1 MTNQEFEEKYL
12 PSTLFYA
19 DCYEVSFQV
28 NDNYYNTIT
37 TRHTQGLNTG
47 GGYNFWYPQ
56 IIDIKSVPS
65 YYDDIND
72 IIASR
77 VVVPCGCT
85 DQEGQEY
92 SAMGDYTLEYMY
104 ISAIGANRWSFVI
117 DVSLGPI
124 NMAQAI
130 ARGVRNIHWVDFINN
145 TLNLFY
151 EPGIRQPDIEIKG
164 TRNIPDNMFNELA
177 LREVILP
184 RNELEYIGDNAFRAF
199 SSGVPNRGVTITIG
213 PNVTY
218 IGTNA
223 FRHWS
228 YLTDIQIEN
237 SEYEFDYNNIFYV
250 TKGSGDGYDEDG
262 YLITYLITSNNYIKS
277 YNWKENFNRV
287 IRNPSGSLIIKV
299 RGTFR
304 KFKLYDEGNIGVKI
318 GANNYKYL
326 KLVSRSHADA
336 GIALVKVNGTYYA
349 ISK

>member
-12 PSTLFYA
+12 PSTITYA

-37 TRHTQGLNTG
+37 TRHTEGLNTG

-56 IIDIKSVPS
+56 IILIKSAPS

-77 VVVPCGCT
+77 VVVPCACT
-85 DQEGQEY
+85 EQEGQEY
-92 SAMGDYTLEYMY
+92 SAMGDYTLEYLY
-104 ISAIGANRWSFVI
+104 ISAIGASRWSFVI

-130 ARGVRNIHWVDFINN
+130 ARGVRNIRWYDFI
-145 TLNLFY
+145 TSTQTWFY

-164 TRNIPDNMFNELA
+164 TRNIPDNMFAELA
-177 LREVILP
+177 LSEVILP
-184 RNELEYIGDNAFRAF
+184 RTELEYIGENAFRGF
-199 SSGVPNRGVTITIG
+199 NSQISNHGVAITIG

-218 IGTNA
+218 IGANA
-223 FRHWS
+223 FRNWN

-237 SEYEFDYNNIFYV
+237 SEYEFDYNNIFWV
-250 TKGSGDGYDEDG
+250 AKGSGHNQDEDG
-262 YLITYLITSNNYIKS
+262 YQITYLITDNNFIKS

-318 GANNYKYL
+318 DTNNYKYL

-336 GIALVKVNGTYYA
+336 GIALVKVNGAYYA